1 MPAEPTTGTRHHQE
15 AGDLRRLLADVVDHT
30 RTLLHLEVE
39 LAKQEARR
47 ALAAVR
53 RGLLLGAVGAVLSLL
68 ALGVLVTALVAG
80 LATVWPV
87 WLAAAV
93 VAIAMA
99 LLGAG
104 LMLAAGKAL
113 RGESLKPKA
122 TLETIRET
130 RQWLKARI

>member
-1 MPAEPTTGTRHHQE
+1 MGTSPPPA
-15 AGDLRRLLADVVDHT
+15 DLRRLLAEVVEHA
-30 RTLLHLEVE
+30 RTLIRLEVE
-39 LAKQEARR
+39 LARQEARR

-53 RGLLLGAVGAVLSLL
+53 RGLLLGAAGAALALL
-68 ALGVLVTALVAG
+68 AVGVLVTALVAA

-99 LLGAG
+99 LLGMG
-104 LMLAAGKAL
+104 LMMAAGKLL
-113 RGESLKPKA
+113 RGDRLKPKA

-130 RQWLKARI
+130 KQWLKART